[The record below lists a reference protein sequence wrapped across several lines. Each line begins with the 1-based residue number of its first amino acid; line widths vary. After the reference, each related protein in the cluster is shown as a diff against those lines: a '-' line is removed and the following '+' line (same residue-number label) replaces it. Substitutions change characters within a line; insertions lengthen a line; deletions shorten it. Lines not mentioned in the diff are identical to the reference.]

1 MFDTKK
7 TSFLKS
13 VVIFALALFVLVPI
27 CILFAGSFMGADEVY
42 EKIGPVLTDNS
53 GRSATWFFLPEY
65 ITLRAYVEL
74 LLDSPDFF
82 VMFWNSIRLVLPILI
97 GQMLVAVPAAWGFA
111 KFKFKGRKALFMVY
125 IVLML
130 MPFQVTMVSNYIV
143 LDTMHLLNTRLA
155 VILPA
160 IFSTFPVFIVYRFF
174 KGIPDALL
182 EAAAIDGAGPLETF
196 IYIGIPVGAPGIA
209 AAMILG
215 FIEYWSMIEQPLTF
229 IKDKALWPLS
239 LYLPGSS
246 GNQAAVALAA
256 SIMILVPPLL
266 VFLVGQKYLERGIQA
281 VGLKE

>member
-1 MFDTKK
+1 MVYTKGSGVLK
-7 TSFLKS
+7 T
-13 VVIFALALFVLVPI
+13 VVILALALFVLLPV
-27 CILFAGSFMGADEVY
+27 CMLFAGSFMGADEAY
-42 EKIGPVLTDNS
+42 EKLGPVLFDNS

-65 ITLRAYVEL
+65 PTLRAYVEL

-82 VMFWNSIRLVLPILI
+82 VMFWNSVKIVLPILM

-111 KFKFKGRKALFMVY
+111 KFRFKGRRALFMIY

-143 LDTMHLLNTRLA
+143 LDSMHLMNTRLA

-160 IFSTFPVFIVYRFF
+160 IFSTFPVFIIYRFF

-196 IYIGIPVGAPGIA
+196 LYIGIPVGAPGIA

-229 IKDKALWPLS
+229 IKDKSLWPLS